1 LECGWPMIA
10 RESERIVIVDEN
22 DNAIGEEDKGKC
34 HDGAGILHRAF
45 LAMVFGKS
53 GELLLSRRSERKK
66 LWPGYW
72 DGTIASHLFKGE
84 DYQQA
89 TKRRLREE
97 LGLTATV
104 IKYAFKFHYK
114 IGYENIGTEHEIC
127 AVTIV
132 DSVDFKSITPNNDE
146 ISEIRSIDPRR
157 LQEEFGRQK
166 HHYVPWLIL
175 AFSHIEGQ
183 SIAM

>member
-1 LECGWPMIA
+1 MIT
-10 RESERIVIVDEN
+10 RETEQIVIVDEN

-45 LAMVFGKS
+45 LAMVFNKS
-53 GELLLSRRSERKK
+53 GDLLLSRRSDRKK

-72 DGTIASHLFKGE
+72 DGTVASHLFKGE
-84 DYQQA
+84 DYEQA
-89 TKRRLREE
+89 SKRRLMEE

-114 IGYENIGTEHEIC
+114 VGYENIGTEHEIC

-132 DSVDFKSITPNNDE
+132 SSVDFENITPNSDE
-146 ISEIRSIDPRR
+146 ISEIRSIDPRLLR
-157 LQEEFGRQK
+157 EEFGRQK
-166 HHYVPWLIL
+166 HNYVPWLML
-175 AFSHIEGQ
+175 AFNHMDKQ
-183 SIAM
+183 SIAL